1 MIKPTEQLNEIIRS
15 FSKENAN
22 TSISQLSAIID
33 LCLKA
38 GIRFSFDK
46 NYQNEFTLFIN
57 SKYPEWNAEVT
68 NKEIE
73 SLAKDGE
80 YEDAADR
87 LDKAMSL
94 KKEMHKQF
102 KLSKFGTEDWFI
114 ENSESEI
121 FFIPTEIGVIDSLI
135 SEKTCEK

>member
-1 MIKPTEQLNEIIRS
+1 MIKSTKQLNEIIRS

-22 TSISQLSAIID
+22 TCISQLSAIID

-46 NYQNEFTLFIN
+46 YYKTEWALFIN
-57 SKYPEWNAEVT
+57 IEYPEWNAEDT

-73 SLAKDGE
+73 SLAKDGK
-80 YEDAADR
+80 YEEAADR
-87 LDKAMSL
+87 RNKAISL
-94 KKEMHKQF
+94 KNEMHKQF

-114 ENSESEI
+114 VN
-121 FFIPTEIGVIDSLI
+121 
-135 SEKTCEK
+135 